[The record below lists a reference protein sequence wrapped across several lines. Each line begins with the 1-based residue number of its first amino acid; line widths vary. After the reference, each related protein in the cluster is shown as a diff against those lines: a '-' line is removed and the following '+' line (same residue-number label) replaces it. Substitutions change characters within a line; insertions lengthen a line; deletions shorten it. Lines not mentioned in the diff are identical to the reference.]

1 MRAVVCLVDEHV
13 GSGSGVQKGGVVDE
27 NKEPTTSQEEDVEAH
42 GYVDRPVGEQPSV
55 DANAEELDDVEA
67 HGFVD
72 RPVADRPVA
81 D

>member
-1 MRAVVCLVDEHV
+1 MGVFVCLEDEHV
-13 GSGSGVQKGGVVDE
+13 GSGSDGQKGGVVNE

-42 GYVDRPVGEQPSV
+42 GYVERPVGEQPSM
-55 DANAEELDDVEA
+55 DANTEELDDVEA